1 MYGEYGRLIRG
12 NMRFQ
17 GTGELTVSYA
27 LQAPEYRLLR
37 ERYPDA
43 GWEIEAPLQKAL
55 FMLSWVHRQ
64 VRYAGDYDN
73 ADPQDALTL
82 LAVGAGRKKGL
93 NCLAMSVILC
103 ECLLAAG
110 IRARVMDMMPLDDR
124 DMDNHVV
131 VEAYLP
137 GAGGW
142 VMLDPTY
149 GCTCAGEAGNLL
161 NLMQLRERV
170 AEDRPFFF
178 PADIRYNGEKVEDLD
193 DVRHYYAKNLFFLRC
208 RQRQGYG
215 EHREYRQ
222 MLEIAPEGL
231 DVRRRMADNLQFRME
246 AFGAFPLLQAW
257 KDFEERQESRYIRP
271 EALYRE
277 G

>member
-1 MYGEYGRLIRG
+1 M
-12 NMRFQ
+12 
-17 GTGELTVSYA
+17 
-27 LQAPEYRLLR
+27 
-37 ERYPDA
+37 
-43 GWEIEAPLQKAL
+43 
-55 FMLSWVHRQ
+55 
-64 VRYAGDYDN
+64 
-73 ADPQDALTL
+73 
-82 LAVGAGRKKGL
+82 GAGRKKGL

-193 DVRHYYAKNLFFLRC
+193 DVRLYYAKNLFFLR
-208 RQRQGYG
+208 
-215 EHREYRQ
+215 
-222 MLEIAPEGL
+222 
-231 DVRRRMADNLQFRME
+231 FRME